1 MGTGLILVAAL
12 ITGQP
17 QADSISSVPSCL
29 AGSPNYVGLNDLRR
43 AYARRSV
50 QIIDAALSE
59 DVTALSQMIS
69 PAARF
74 SVGRG
79 DAGFAPRGLT
89 GPRAAVEFFGR
100 IAPVEYQFSPV
111 FAGPLSTDACATHTV
126 ELLLH
131 GGRLAANLT
140 FTFELG
146 TLVRVDGAEVTI
158 DHGRFPIARP

>member
-1 MGTGLILVAAL
+1 MVTGLTLVAAL

-17 QADSISSVPSCL
+17 QADTIQSVANCL
-29 AGSPNYVGLNDLRR
+29 GGRPNYEGLNDLRR
-43 AYARRSV
+43 AYAWRSV

-74 SVGRG
+74 SVARG

-89 GPRAAVEFFGR
+89 GPRAAIQFFRG
-100 IAPVEYQFSPV
+100 INPVKYQFSPV
-111 FAGPLSTDACATHTV
+111 FAGPLSADACATHAV

-131 GGRLAANLT
+131 GGRLAANLS
-140 FTFELG
+140 FTFEQGMLI
-146 TLVRVDGAEVTI
+146 RVDGAEVII
-158 DHGRFPIARP
+158 DHGRFPITHP